1 MEQTLL
7 MIKPDAVERGI
18 IGKILSM
25 VDDRGLECVGLRLTR
40 MCGNMAE
47 QFYAVHK
54 GKEFFSRLVEYMTSG
69 PVVVV
74 ALQGENAVARARRL
88 IGATNPEEAA
98 EGTIRRLFAESM
110 TRNAVHG
117 SDSVENG
124 QIEVDFFF
132 SQQDLL
138 IPKG

>member
-74 ALQGENAVARARRL
+74 ALQGENAVAPSATPDWRDQSRR
-88 IGATNPEEAA
+88 G
-98 EGTIRRLFAESM
+98 RRRHHPPS
-110 TRNAVHG
+110 
-117 SDSVENG
+117 
-124 QIEVDFFF
+124 IC
-132 SQQDLL
+132 
-138 IPKG
+138 